1 MNYSFYLLSNVSQ
14 VLACLLPDSNCESSS
29 CFADKESYVEAAA
42 HAAGWGYDANN
53 CPESFPNAATLCG
66 QKDMLGDGSLSH
78 GILRF
83 VEELNASSVQVFT
96 DVYCNL
102 ENGYDSQQ
110 TLEYF
115 GAVFGVIL
123 GVCLLAASLSLYNNR
138 EHVKASCGAFV
149 QEYCVTPSQGLAGC
163 FAGLF
168 ANHSGSDET
177 KPLRPGEIPNPVF
190 DYSMA

>member
-1 MNYSFYLLSNVSQ
+1 MMNYSFYLLSNVSQ

-42 HAAGWGYDANN
+42 HAAGWGYTANN
-53 CPESFPNAATLCG
+53 CHESFSEAATLCG
-66 QKDMLGDGSLSH
+66 QKDVLGGGSLSH

-83 VEELNASSVQVFT
+83 VEELNASSIQVFT
-96 DVYCNL
+96 DVYCDL

-123 GVCLLAASLSLYNNR
+123 
-138 EHVKASCGAFV
+138 
-149 QEYCVTPSQGLAGC
+149 
-163 FAGLF
+163 
-168 ANHSGSDET
+168 
-177 KPLRPGEIPNPVF
+177 
-190 DYSMA
+190 